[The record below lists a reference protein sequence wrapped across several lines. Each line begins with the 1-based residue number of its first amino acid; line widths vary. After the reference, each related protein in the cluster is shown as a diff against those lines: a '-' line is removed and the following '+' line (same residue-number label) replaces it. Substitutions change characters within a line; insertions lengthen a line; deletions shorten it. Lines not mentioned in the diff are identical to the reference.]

1 MSLRVKLEAKKTA
14 VTRHYV
20 ATPFCRNSRGV
31 NCGILA
37 ILFHNHFPF
46 YLLYSTDEISFGRV
60 ILLMRHFLFEVK

>member
-20 ATPFCRNSRGV
+20 AAPFCHNSRGV

-46 YLLYSTDEISFGRV
+46 IFC
-60 ILLMRHFLFEVK
+60 ILLMKFPSAE